1 MGDLSDTDARLQEQG
16 HQWRKRE
23 AELVGVVLWAG
34 GITALALLPDTGVFI
49 PVYPPVFLG
58 LKVCAA
64 FLWVLVSQ
72 KCSSAWPR
80 GTWRSRER

>member
-1 MGDLSDTDARLQEQG
+1 MEDLSDTDARLQEQG
-16 HQWRKRE
+16 HQWRE
-23 AELVGVVLWAG
+23 EELVGVVLWAG

-64 FLWVLVSQ
+64 CLWVLVSQ